1 MRKGRMFPPARTARS
16 APSGRASR
24 APLERAD
31 TGRAKEE
38 NIMRLS
44 DEQIRQ
50 GLLHADREV
59 RSACLRYFVT
69 ASAGTRRLC
78 RP

>member
-1 MRKGRMFPPARTARS
+1 
-16 APSGRASR
+16 
-24 APLERAD
+24 
-31 TGRAKEE
+31 
-38 NIMRLS
+38 MRLS